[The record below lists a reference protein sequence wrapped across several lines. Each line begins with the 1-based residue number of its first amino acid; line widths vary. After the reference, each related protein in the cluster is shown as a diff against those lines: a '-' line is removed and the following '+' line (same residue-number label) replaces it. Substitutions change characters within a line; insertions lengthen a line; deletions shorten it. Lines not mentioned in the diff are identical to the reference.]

1 MRKIFL
7 LPLLLFFSFT
17 SFAQVEGPTTVQ
29 KNHNL
34 LSGLDAPNEG
44 IGIKAGVNFANLHGS
59 DKDILGEVSGHTNFH
74 AGVFAQFAF
83 GEFFS
88 IQPEVLFSRKGYVRN
103 DSTFRFNYFD
113 VPVLAVFNITD
124 NFSVHLGPQ
133 VGIMIAAK
141 EEGREIDLG
150 PYNTFEY
157 GAAAGLEGRI
167 SRFRLGTRY
176 VHGFADL
183 RKEDDAGNSINQ
195 DIKLGMIQVYLG
207 IGF

>member
-1 MRKIFL
+1 MKNILILALF
-7 LPLLLFFSFT
+7 LFFSFT
-17 SFAQVEGPTTVQ
+17 GFAQVEGPTTVQ
-29 KNHNL
+29 QNHNL
-34 LSGLDAPNEG
+34 LSGLNAPNGG
-44 IGIKAGVNFANLHGS
+44 IGIKGGVNFANVHGS
-59 DKDILGEVSGHTNFH
+59 DKDNLGEVSGHTNFH
-74 AGVFAQFAF
+74 AGVFSQFSF

-88 IQPEVLFSRKGYVRN
+88 IQPEVLFSRKGYKRN

-141 EEGREIDLG
+141 EDGKEINLE

-167 SRFRLGTRY
+167 NRFRLGTRY

-183 RKEDDAGNSINQ
+183 RKEDNAGNSINEN
-195 DIKLGMIQVYLG
+195 IKNGVIQIYLG

>member
-1 MRKIFL
+1 MKKTLI
-7 LPLLLFFSFT
+7 LPLLLFLSFT
-17 SFAQVEGPTTVQ
+17 GFAQVEGPTTAQ
-29 KNHNL
+29 QNHNL

-44 IGIKAGVNFANLHGS
+44 IGIKGGINFATVHGS
-59 DKDILGEVSGHTNFH
+59 DKDRLGAVNSHTNFH

-88 IQPEVLFSRKGYVRN
+88 IQPEVLFSRKGYERN

-133 VGIMIAAK
+133 VGIMIGAK

-157 GAAAGLEGRI
+157 GAAVGLEGRI
-167 SRFRLGTRY
+167 NRFRLGTRY
-176 VHGFADL
+176 VHGLADL
-183 RKEDDAGNSINQ
+183 RKEDDAGNSINEN
-195 DIKLGMIQVYLG
+195 IKNGVIQVYLG

>member
-1 MRKIFL
+1 MKKILL
-7 LPLLLFFSFT
+7 LPLFLLFTFT
-17 SFAQVEGPTTVQ
+17 GFAQVEGPTTAQ
-29 KNHNL
+29 QNHNL

-44 IGIKAGVNFANLHGS
+44 IGIKGGVNFANVHGS
-59 DKDILGEVSGHTNFH
+59 DKDRLGAVDGHTNFH

-88 IQPEVLFSRKGYVRN
+88 LQPELLFSRKGYERN
-103 DSTFRFNYFD
+103 DSTFRYNYFD
-113 VPVLAVFNITD
+113 LPVLAVFNISD

-133 VGIMIAAK
+133 VGLLIGAK
-141 EEGREIDLG
+141 EEGKEINLG

-157 GAAAGLEGRI
+157 GGAAGLEGRI
-167 SRFRLGTRY
+167 NRFRLGARY

-183 RKEDDAGNSINQ
+183 RKEDAAGNSIDQ
-195 DIKLGMIQVYLG
+195 DIKNGVIQVYLG